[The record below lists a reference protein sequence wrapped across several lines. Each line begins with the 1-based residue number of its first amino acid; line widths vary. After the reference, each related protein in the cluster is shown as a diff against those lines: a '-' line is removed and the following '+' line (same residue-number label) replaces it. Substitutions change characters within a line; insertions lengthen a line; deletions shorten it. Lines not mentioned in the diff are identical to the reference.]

1 MATNRN
7 KNTGN
12 ISAPQ
17 GANKNKGITSAIDQA
32 GYRREFNERVF
43 SDTGYIQSSIKDLQE
58 QVSELEEVLSKS
70 KELAKSEQTRYKNA
84 VSNMKRLESQLQQIY
99 KSQDVSSNELFD
111 TLNDSIKAR
120 QKAVDDLYKHY
131 MDKEK
136 DIDKA
141 GKEQIDKKVDY
152 FAAKTRELKGVTEE
166 IHEASE
172 KFNDSQKSFSDGID
186 ETLGKIN
193 KAFGEASKIFNLQSI
208 ASNEFL
214 EKANERYDII
224 NQLNQSLGYGTEQA
238 TQAYNSATNTFAQL
252 NEKVDNLYNVSD
264 MRQYLKDSQ
273 NYGLLN
279 QEVLEKNLNATLTAQ
294 KYMGATSETL
304 TSLYRYSRLTNNNEA
319 VDKYNKTMIALQKE
333 GIGVNKDML
342 NNMIQ
347 SNLEASDVLT
357 AAGLSGETLDQFNQE
372 RTVLNAQIQ
381 DKYGQEYAE
390 QINSLV
396 DESIKKLAT
405 TEGEAQLAQMG
416 IDPSSFKAEVSQG
429 DAQGLYDMVIKGITS
444 RANSW
449 NSSDWSANLKFF
461 NQLGLNTG
469 DINAARKIN
478 GDGGI
483 DNLGPVTEEVQ
494 KIIDN
499 MSSSDAEQYVKENTA
514 MSEITKGVNGVETWL
529 QKNFGNSDYLNFES
543 LGTAAFAAYLASGAA
558 SFIKTGGS
566 AIIKGINYVMGG
578 KLAEKLGSVFGGK
591 LSGVANKF
599 FGNSSTIGKSAS
611 NMTATG
617 SGGKGLSMLAT
628 GTVIVGLAATTIS
641 ALGSYFTGKRE
652 EAYAN
657 QYNENLENLKGTAYE
672 GNNSVAS
679 ADTITSA
686 SKSMTTL
693 GSMWSNFTNGLGY
706 FFEGLGT
713 SDKITRNQSLTKWM
727 YQSDTFPNRDA
738 VMSWAILL
746 DTLDSLKSLNNLG
759 YNFSSEEL
767 QSYASNMAKEGK
779 DNIIWKYID
788 SFLKAGY
795 HPYKDNSRGRISS
808 FEDFYNSYQSKNN
821 KDTEGYHKA
830 GLEKVPKDNYRAL
843 LHKNEMVLNEKDA
856 DEYRSIM
863 EEAKKNNLTTQR
875 VVNYKRITGQEYG
888 TQDPSKNVGLGGP
901 GLYNFNGHLVG
912 IGGGGRDLNY
922 KPYPITAGYPTYP
935 SGSRHRG
942 VDFGYPS
949 GTPIGSASSG
959 IVAGINADGSA
970 YGNHVKVRG
979 DNGLYYLYAHM
990 TSTAVSKGEQVNA
1003 GQLLGY
1009 SGNTGNSTGPHLH
1022 YEVRNRDGKYKQD
1035 IDPYPYITSS
1045 LWSIGDTS
1053 GVGSGNIDN
1062 SGNVSNDNQ
1071 GKNTEIKLATPTTTS
1086 RRAIPGIGGPD
1097 LNSKSNKIDGVD
1109 RIVNSVDG
1117 VSAKIIKY
1125 LDEIRQE
1132 QESQRSLIR
1141 AFSNSQN
1148 MLDMRN

>member
-58 QVSELEEVLSKS
+58 QVSELEKVLSKS
-70 KELAKSEQTRYKNA
+70 KELTKSEQTRYKNA
-84 VSNMKRLESQLQQIY
+84 VSNMKRLESQLQQMY

-131 MDKEK
+131 MNKEK
-136 DIDKA
+136 ELDKA

-238 TQAYNSATNTFAQL
+238 TAAYNSATNTFAQL
-252 NEKVDNLYNVSD
+252 NEKVDNLYNISE

-347 SNLEASDVLT
+347 SNIEASDVLT

-483 DNLGPVTEEVQ
+483 DSLGPVTEEVQ
-494 KIIDN
+494 KIVDN

-514 MSEITKGVNGVETWL
+514 MSDITKGVNGIETWL
-529 QKNFGNSDYLNFES
+529 QKNFGNSKWFSFEN

-657 QYNENLENLKGTAYE
+657 QYDENLENLKGTAYE

-679 ADTITSA
+679 ADSVTS
-686 SKSMTTL
+686 STKSMTAL

-759 YNFSSEEL
+759 FNFSSEEL

-779 DNIIWKYID
+779 DNIIWGYID
-788 SFLKAGY
+788 SFLKAGWR
-795 HPYKDNSRGRISS
+795 PYKDDGGGRISS
-808 FEDFYNSYQSKNN
+808 YEDFYNSYQSKNN
-821 KDTEGYHKA
+821 EDTEGYHKA
-830 GLEKVPKDNYRAL
+830 GLERVPKDNYRAL
-843 LHKNEMVLNEKDA
+843 LHKNEMVLNERDA
-856 DEYRSIM
+856 NEYRAILKDKEKNKNVPGIITGNGFGTGGVIGGVEVGNYNENYVTNHSGLDLYFNQKGTPVGSAIGGSVITSKDITTKPNGYTGRNS
-863 EEAKKNNLTTQR
+863 EGYYSYGRYVEVLGDDGQKYIYAHLNERVAKVGQR
-875 VVNYKRITGQEYG
+875 VEPG
-888 TQDPSKNVGLGGP
+888 T
-901 GLYNFNGHLVG
+901 
-912 IGGGGRDLNY
+912 
-922 KPYPITAGYPTYP
+922 
-935 SGSRHRG
+935 
-942 VDFGYPS
+942 
-949 GTPIGSASSG
+949 
-959 IVAGINADGSA
+959 
-970 YGNHVKVRG
+970 
-979 DNGLYYLYAHM
+979 
-990 TSTAVSKGEQVNA
+990 
-1003 GQLLGY
+1003 LLGY

-1022 YEVRNRDGKYKQD
+1022 FEIRGLGKGSAKHAKYYTHFVRDVNGVPSGEGADTN
-1035 IDPYPYITSS
+1035 ISNT
-1045 LWSIGDTS
+1045 IGENTDTH
-1053 GVGSGNIDN
+1053 
-1062 SGNVSNDNQ
+1062 
-1071 GKNTEIKLATPTTTS
+1071 IKLATPTTTS
-1086 RRAIPGIGGPD
+1086 RRAIPGIGGSGIDESNTP
-1097 LNSKSNKIDGVD
+1097 KSNGVD

>member
-58 QVSELEEVLSKS
+58 QVSELEKVLSKS
-70 KELAKSEQTRYKNA
+70 KELTKSEQTRYKNA
-84 VSNMKRLESQLQQIY
+84 VSNMKRLESQLQQMY
-99 KSQDVSSNELFD
+99 KSQDVSSNELFS

-131 MDKEK
+131 MNKEK
-136 DIDKA
+136 ELDKA

-166 IHEASE
+166 IDEASK
-172 KFNDSQKSFSDGID
+172 KFNDSQKSFSDGMK
-186 ETLGKIN
+186 ETVK
-193 KAFGEASKIFNLQSI
+193 EATNTFKDLSNMFNLQSI
-208 ASNEFL
+208 AQNQFL

-224 NQLNQSLGYGTEQA
+224 NKMNSQLGYGTDAA
-238 TQAYNSATNTFAQL
+238 TSAYTNISKAFTDFNNQMGSLYNMDDMKQYLSNSA
-252 NEKVDNLYNVSD
+252 S
-264 MRQYLKDSQ
+264 
-273 NYGLLN
+273 YGLINRDL
-279 QEVLEKNLNATLTAQ
+279 LEKNLNATIVSQ
-294 KYMGATSETL
+294 KYLGTSSETL
-304 TSLYRYSRLTNNNEA
+304 NALYKFSRLTDNREVIN
-319 VDKYNKTMIALQKE
+319 KYNKTMIQLQKE
-333 GIGVNKDML
+333 GISVNKDML
-342 NNMIQ
+342 DQMITQ
-347 SNLEASDVLT
+347 NADVASGL
-357 AAGLSGETLDQFNQE
+357 AAGGYSEKEISNFEDYRNQVLARIMDDENLGQDVAEGFNSYLNEILTNFSDPALWGNISKMSGGRMNVYDMMESFSNPQEFISKAYEGFRDYSGESGNIAYKQGIYSQINSGVDSDMINAIKEMRESNFDINSTLQASQE
-372 RTVLNAQIQ
+372 SLDKIKSMTDGQANDYVEQNTAISDSQKVLNAVSTNV
-381 DKYGQEYAE
+381 E
-390 QINSLV
+390 NLV
-396 DESIKKLAT
+396 GSWDGYNKLAT
-405 TEGEAQLAQMG
+405 TFFVTALAGNVIQG
-416 IDPSSFKAEVSQG
+416 IS
-429 DAQGLYDMVIKGITS
+429 GI
-444 RANSW
+444 
-449 NSSDWSANLKFF
+449 ANLASSIKS
-461 NQLGLNTG
+461 
-469 DINAARKIN
+469 A
-478 GDGGI
+478 GGI
-483 DNLGPVTEEVQ
+483 KNIL
-494 KIIDN
+494 
-499 MSSSDAEQYVKENTA
+499 SNT
-514 MSEITKGVNGVETWL
+514 
-529 QKNFGNSDYLNFES
+529 F
-543 LGTAAFAAYLASGAA
+543 
-558 SFIKTGGS
+558 
-566 AIIKGINYVMGG
+566 
-578 KLAEKLGSVFGGK
+578 
-591 LSGVANKF
+591 NKF

-657 QYNENLENLKGTAYE
+657 QYDENLENLKGTAYE

-779 DNIIWKYID
+779 DNIIWNYID

-808 FEDFYNSYQSKNN
+808 FEDFYNSYQSKNKN
-821 KDTEGYHKA
+821 SEDTEGYHKA
-830 GLEKVPKDNYRAL
+830 GLERVPKDNYRAL

-856 DEYRSIM
+856 NEYRAILKDKERNKNVPGIITGNGFGTGGVIGGVEVGNYNENYVTNHSGLDLYFNRKGTPVGSAVGGSVITSKDITTKPSGYTGRNS
-863 EEAKKNNLTTQR
+863 EGYYSYGRYVEVLGDDGQKYIYAHLNERVAKVGQR
-875 VVNYKRITGQEYG
+875 VEPG
-888 TQDPSKNVGLGGP
+888 T
-901 GLYNFNGHLVG
+901 
-912 IGGGGRDLNY
+912 
-922 KPYPITAGYPTYP
+922 
-935 SGSRHRG
+935 
-942 VDFGYPS
+942 
-949 GTPIGSASSG
+949 
-959 IVAGINADGSA
+959 
-970 YGNHVKVRG
+970 
-979 DNGLYYLYAHM
+979 
-990 TSTAVSKGEQVNA
+990 
-1003 GQLLGY
+1003 LLGY

-1022 YEVRNRDGKYKQD
+1022 FEIRGLGKGSAKHAKYYTHFVRDVNGV
-1035 IDPYPYITSS
+1035 PSGEGT
-1045 LWSIGDTS
+1045 DT
-1053 GVGSGNIDN
+1053 NI
-1062 SGNVSNDNQ
+1062 SNTAGESTD
-1071 GKNTEIKLATPTTTS
+1071 THIKLATPTTTS
-1086 RRAIPGIGGPD
+1086 RRAIPGIGGSGIDDSNTP
-1097 LNSKSNKIDGVD
+1097 KSNGVD

>member
-84 VSNMKRLESQLQQIY
+84 VSNMKRLESQLQQMY
-99 KSQDVSSNELFD
+99 KSQDVSSNELFS

-131 MDKEK
+131 MNKEK

-166 IHEASE
+166 IKEASE
-172 KFNDSQKSFSDGID
+172 KFNDSQKSFSEGID

-214 EKANERYDII
+214 EKANERYNII

-252 NEKVDNLYNVSD
+252 NEKVDNLYNVSE

-347 SNLEASDVLT
+347 SNLEASDVLA

-372 RTVLNAQIQ
+372 RTVLNAQIEY
-381 DKYGQEYAE
+381 KYGQEYAK

-483 DNLGPVTEEVQ
+483 GNLGPVTEEVQ
-494 KIIDN
+494 KIVDN
-499 MSSSDAEQYVKENTA
+499 MNSSDTEQYVKENIA
-514 MSEITKGVNGVETWL
+514 MSDITKGVNGIETWL
-529 QKNFGNSDYLNFES
+529 QKNLGNSDWLNFEN
-543 LGTAAFAAYLASGAA
+543 LGTAAFTAYLASGAA
-558 SFIKTGGS
+558 RFIKTGGS
-566 AIIKGINYVMGG
+566 LISLIIKGINYMMGG

-611 NMTATG
+611 NMTTTG

-679 ADTITSA
+679 ADTITSS

-727 YQSDTFPNRDA
+727 YQSNTFPNRDA

-779 DNIIWKYID
+779 DNIIWNYID

-795 HPYKDNSRGRISS
+795 HPYKDNNRGRISS
-808 FEDFYNSYQSKNN
+808 FEDFYNSYQSKNGN
-821 KDTEGYHKA
+821 NEDTEGYHKA
-830 GLEKVPKDNYRAL
+830 GLERVPKDNYRAL
-843 LHKNEMVLNEKDA
+843 LHKNEMVLNERDA
-856 DEYRSIM
+856 NEYREYKHNFETLRGI
-863 EEAKKNNLTTQR
+863 KNSNNNILLLPS
-875 VVNYKRITGQEYG
+875 NSKR
-888 TQDPSKNVGLGGP
+888 
-901 GLYNFNGHLVG
+901 G
-912 IGGGGRDLNY
+912 IGGKIAGIEVGDYNSSYVNGHSGLDLYFN
-922 KPYPITAGYPTYP
+922 K
-935 SGSRHRG
+935 
-942 VDFGYPS
+942 V
-949 GTPIGSASSG
+949 GTPVGSAVAGTVITSKDIPANDNDRKSYHGKDSSG
-959 IVAGINADGSA
+959 KA
-970 YGNHVKVRG
+970 YSSYGRYVEVKG
-979 DNGLYYLYAHM
+979 DNGERYVYAHLNERVAKEGDVVQPG
-990 TSTAVSKGEQVNA
+990 T
-1003 GQLLGY
+1003 LLGY
-1009 SGNTGNSTGPHLH
+1009 SGTTGNSSGPHLH
-1022 YEVRNRDGKYKQD
+1022 FEVRGKGNNSAAHAKYYTD
-1035 IDPYPYITSS
+1035 YVRNVNGAP
-1045 LWSIGDTS
+1045 
-1053 GVGSGNIDN
+1053 SGNIGN
-1062 SGNVSNDNQ
+1062 SSESGTSTINESD
-1071 GKNTEIKLATPTTTS
+1071 THIKLATPTTTS
-1086 RRAIPGIGGPD
+1086 RRVIPGIGGND
-1097 LNSKSNKIDGVD
+1097 LTPEKEAKINGVD

>member
-58 QVSELEEVLSKS
+58 QVSELEKVLSKS
-70 KELAKSEQTRYKNA
+70 KELTKSEQTRYKNA
-84 VSNMKRLESQLQQIY
+84 VSNMKRLEAQLQQMY
-99 KSQDVSSNELFD
+99 KSQDVSSNELFN
-111 TLNDSIKAR
+111 TLDDSIKAR

-131 MDKEK
+131 MNKEK
-136 DIDKA
+136 EVDKV

-152 FAAKTRELKGVTEE
+152 FAAKTRELKGATEE

-172 KFNDSQKSFSDGID
+172 KFNDSQKSFSDGMK
-186 ETLGKIN
+186 ETVK
-193 KAFGEASKIFNLQSI
+193 EATNTFKDLSNMFNLQSI
-208 ASNEFL
+208 AQNQFL

-224 NQLNQSLGYGTEQA
+224 NKMNSQLGYGTDAA
-238 TQAYNSATNTFAQL
+238 TSAYTNISKAFTDFNNQMG
-252 NEKVDNLYNVSD
+252 NLYNMND
-264 MRQYLKDSQ
+264 MKQYLKDSST
-273 NYGLLN
+273 YGLNTQKL
-279 QEVLEKNLNATLTAQ
+279 LEDNMNSTIIAQ
-294 KYMGATSETL
+294 KYLGTSSETL
-304 TSLYRYSRLTNNNEA
+304 DALYKYMRLNNNNETIN
-319 VDKYNKTMIALQKE
+319 KYNKTLIALQKE
-333 GIGVNKDML
+333 GNGINKDVLDQIIMQNASVESSLAKSGFNDDQLQNL
-342 NNMIQ
+342 NEATTEMTAQILGTEGLGKEAAEAFNDYRNQILENFGSVEGWEQNAKITGMYSGDLI
-347 SNLEASDVLT
+347 NLAKNNPEKFLNTILDSYIDRSGQGGSDGYQALIE
-357 AAGLSGETLDQFNQE
+357 GEIGNQLSGSTIQGL
-372 RTVLNAQIQ
+372 RQIQ
-381 DKYGQEYAE
+381 EYGVGNLSEATDDLREAASQLTDTDTEKYVKDNTAISDNQ
-390 QINSLV
+390 QILNSV
-396 DESIKKLAT
+396 STNIENFVGSWDGYNKLAT
-405 TEGEAQLAQMG
+405 TFFIAATTGNIIQG
-416 IDPSSFKAEVSQG
+416 ISGIIDLTSSIKA
-429 DAQGLYDMVIKGITS
+429 A
-444 RANSW
+444 
-449 NSSDWSANLKFF
+449 
-461 NQLGLNTG
+461 
-469 DINAARKIN
+469 
-478 GDGGI
+478 GGI
-483 DNLGPVTEEVQ
+483 KNIL
-494 KIIDN
+494 
-499 MSSSDAEQYVKENTA
+499 SNT
-514 MSEITKGVNGVETWL
+514 
-529 QKNFGNSDYLNFES
+529 F
-543 LGTAAFAAYLASGAA
+543 
-558 SFIKTGGS
+558 
-566 AIIKGINYVMGG
+566 
-578 KLAEKLGSVFGGK
+578 
-591 LSGVANKF
+591 NKF

-779 DNIIWKYID
+779 DNIIWNYID

-808 FEDFYNSYQSKNN
+808 FEDFYNSYQSKNKN
-821 KDTEGYHKA
+821 NEDTEGYHKA
-830 GLEKVPKDNYRAL
+830 GLERVPKDNYRAL
-843 LHKNEMVLNEKDA
+843 LHKNEMVLNERDA
-856 DEYRSIM
+856 NEYRSIM

-1097 LNSKSNKIDGVD
+1097 LNSKSNKIDGID